1 MGIVLPIA
9 SGDPVLFLMIAGV
22 LLLVGTAIGL
32 GVAGMV
38 KLFGKSD
45 EKRKLG
51 RRFLAF
57 AAIPIALA
65 IGWWIAVVGFD

>member
-1 MGIVLPIA
+1 MSILLPIA

-22 LLLVGTAIGL
+22 LVLAGAAIGV
-32 GVAGMV
+32 GVAGVVM
-38 KLFGKSD
+38 LFGKSD

-57 AAIPIALA
+57 AAIPVVLA
-65 IGWWIAVVGFD
+65 AGWWIAVVGFD